1 MDRAGLGIACAIVG
15 AALWGF
21 SGACMQ
27 YLFEHSQVTSL
38 FITGVR
44 MLGAGILFLALL
56 AVRKRELIK
65 NMLADR
71 ESVAQLCVFGSFG
84 LFLCQVTYVVTIGY
98 TNAGT
103 ATVLQGL
110 NIVFVLVATCVL
122 ARRLP
127 GLRDLTS
134 VALAFAAIVAVATKG
149 DLGVLNIPI
158 EGLAW
163 GIFNAASVAFYIM
176 YPKRLF
182 AKWGSLP
189 VTGLGMFVGGIAV
202 WIVIGAVSALHV
214 LSGGAMGEVFTVPVL
229 DASCMLVL
237 TIVVVLGTFAA
248 FGLYLHG
255 VSIAGSM
262 AGSLL
267 GAIEPISATI
277 FSALWLGTFFAWA
290 DWLGLA
296 LMVAT
301 IVLVGTRNMSYLKR

>member
-1 MDRAGLGIACAIVG
+1 
-15 AALWGF
+15 
-21 SGACMQ
+21 
-27 YLFEHSQVTSL
+27 
-38 FITGVR
+38 
-44 MLGAGILFLALL
+44 MLGAGILFLTVLV
-56 AVRKRELIK
+56 VRKRELIK
-65 NMLADR
+65 NMLTDR
-71 ESVAQLCVFGSFG
+71 ESVVQLCVFGSLG

-110 NIVFVLVATCVL
+110 NIVFVLVAPCVL

-267 GAIEPISATI
+267 GAIEPVSATI